1 MLGFVSQPTFCRK
14 SVNFS
19 VLSGRFTV
27 SKHPRLLEESSLE
40 RCSLPHFPPM
50 SESEQLLQA
59 LRQCGDQLAL
69 WISKSPANACLLVE
83 DPAAAIEAAT
93 APTDLDLDT
102 MRELESVLLSLAQKL
117 DLPPTMRIETDW
129 SKVS

>member
-1 MLGFVSQPTFCRK
+1 VLGFVSGQFSARK
-14 SVNFS
+14 HEIFP
-19 VLSGRFTV
+19 VLAGQLPG
-27 SKHPRLLEESSLE
+27 SKHPKAFE
-40 RCSLPHFPPM
+40 RCALAHFPSM

-69 WISKSPANACLLVE
+69 WISKSPANACLLIE

-93 APTDLDLDT
+93 APANLDLDT
-102 MRELESVLLSLAQKL
+102 MRELESVLTSLAQKL
-117 DLPPTMRIETDW
+117 DLPPTIRIETDF